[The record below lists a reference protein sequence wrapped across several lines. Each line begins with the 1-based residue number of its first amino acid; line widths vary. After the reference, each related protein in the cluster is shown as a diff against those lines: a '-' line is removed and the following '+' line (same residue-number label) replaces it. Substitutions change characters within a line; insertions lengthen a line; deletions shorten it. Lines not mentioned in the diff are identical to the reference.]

1 MNEGMNI
8 GFLKNRIDIL
18 LAKFDESQVINYI
31 VIDRK
36 FRFLD
41 IEIETKVKI
50 QLFKY
55 HKYHILR
62 FECFFYLFACS
73 VYSRDGFKFLI
84 KRINFHNYQ
93 SR

>member
-62 FECFFYLFACS
+62 FECFFLSFC
-73 VYSRDGFKFLI
+73 V
-84 KRINFHNYQ
+84 
-93 SR
+93 